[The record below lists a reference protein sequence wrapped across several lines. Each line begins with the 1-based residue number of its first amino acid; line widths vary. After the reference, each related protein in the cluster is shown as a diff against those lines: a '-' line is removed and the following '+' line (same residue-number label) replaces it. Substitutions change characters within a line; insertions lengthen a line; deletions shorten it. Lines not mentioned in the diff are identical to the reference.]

1 LFSHLWNNQIG
12 QIPQSTNSH
21 LNKQDYQPSVR
32 VSESVTNVYDN
43 KISDFHI
50 VPGDLES
57 LALAAEAEQAIIVV
71 NKCDSTRSEALT
83 SLLEGTEDRLKT
95 LFPGKPPPMVSIS
108 CQDAETSG
116 GNINHLLDI
125 LQTTFGTMTSVGDD
139 LDLLGVSE
147 RQSQLLSACTDHL
160 EQFKDEALQ
169 GEECDIVVAA
179 EHLRAAAVCLARI
192 TGRGEAGDVE
202 EVLGVVFE
210 KCGPLQCPRFLEHC

>member
-1 LFSHLWNNQIG
+1 VE
-12 QIPQSTNSH
+12 QSDQSN
-21 LNKQDYQPSVR
+21 PSVYQLASEQSGLSTFCTCIR
-32 VSESVTNVYDN
+32 KSHKHIGRYVSDR
-43 KISDFHI
+43 HI

-57 LALAAEAEQAIIVV
+57 LKLAAEAEQAIIVV
-71 NKCDSTRSEALT
+71 NKSDSNRSEALT
-83 SLLEGTEDRLKT
+83 SLLEGTETRLNT
-95 LFPGKPPPMVSIS
+95 LFPGKPPPIVSIS
-108 CQDAETSG
+108 CQDAETSY
-116 GNINHLLDI
+116 GNIHHLLDI
-125 LQTTFGTMTSVGDD
+125 LQAIFGTMTSVGDD

-147 RQSQLLSACTDHL
+147 RQSQLLSACTEHL

-210 KCGPLQCPRFLEHC
+210 KFVPLQCPSIP